1 MTRELGIGVVSLGWM
16 GRLHS
21 AAYAAL
27 PMRYPEL
34 AVKPRLV
41 VCADPVDS
49 NQTAALE
56 QYGFEK
62 AVADYHEVI
71 DDPQVEALSICAPNF
86 LHHEIAMAAIEAGKP
101 FWIEKPM
108 GVNAA
113 QSREIAEGA
122 QQAGLVTAV
131 GFNYRHEPAVERMRQ
146 LVREGRLGRVTN
158 VRVWLIA
165 DYASAPDGPLTW
177 RYSREKAGAGV
188 VGDLMSHGVDLAQWV
203 TGQRVTSV
211 SGLTDTFINERPI
224 PLTAGVGH
232 AKVELSDQSGPVE
245 NEDYV
250 AVLATFENGIVGTFE
265 SSRVAV
271 GPRAE
276 YVVEVYGT
284 EGSARW
290 SFSHPQDLQLLI
302 RGEGPATGYTT
313 AMIGMED
320 GDFARFQPGPG
331 QTMSFD
337 DLKVI
342 EAAQFVQS
350 VLTGTQVAPS
360 AGDAWLAAAAD
371 EAIVAS
377 AAQKS
382 WVEVPAVSA
391 PTTFAFP
398 KD

>member
-16 GRLHS
+16 GRLHA

-34 AVKPRLV
+34 GVRPRLV
-41 VCADPVDS
+41 VCADPVES
-49 NQTAALE
+49 NQQAAVE
-56 QYGFEK
+56 QYGFER

-71 DDPQVEALSICAPNF
+71 DDPAVEAVSICAPNF
-86 LHHEIAMAAIEAGKP
+86 LHHEIAMAAIKTGKP

-108 GVNAA
+108 GVSAQ

-131 GFNYRHEPAVERMRQ
+131 GFNYRHEPAVERMRE
-146 LVREGRLGRVTN
+146 LVRTGRLGRVTN

-211 SGLTDTFINERPI
+211 SGLTDTFITERPI
-224 PLTAGVGH
+224 PLTTGVGH
-232 AKVELSDQSGPVE
+232 AKVELSDESGPVE

-276 YVVEVYGT
+276 YVVEIYGT

-290 SFSHPQDLQLLI
+290 SFTHPQDLQLLI

-313 AMIGMED
+313 AMTGMED

-342 EAAQFVQS
+342 EASQFIES
-350 VLTGTQVAPS
+350 VLSGQQHAPS

-371 EAIVAS
+371 EAIVES
-377 AAQKS
+377 ATAKR
-382 WVEVPAVSA
+382 WIDVPTVAV

-398 KD
+398 KG

>member
-1 MTRELGIGVVSLGWM
+1 MTRDLGIGVVSLGWM

-21 AAYAAL
+21 TAYASL
-27 PMRYPEL
+27 PLRYPEL
-34 AVKPRLV
+34 GVRPRLV
-41 VCADPVDS
+41 ACADPMEA
-49 NQTAALE
+49 NQTAAVE
-56 QYGFEK
+56 QFGFER

-71 DDPQVEALSICAPNF
+71 DDPRVDAVSICAPNY
-86 LHHEIAMAAIEAGKP
+86 LHHEIAMAAIAAGKP

-108 GVNAA
+108 GISAQ

-122 QQAGLVTAV
+122 QAAGLVTAV
-131 GFNYRHEPAVERMRQ
+131 GFNYRHEPAIERMRE
-146 LVREGRLGRVTN
+146 LAAAGRFGRITN

-188 VGDLMSHGVDLAQWV
+188 VGDLMSHGIDLAQWV
-203 TGQRVTSV
+203 TGQRVSSV
-211 SGLTDTFINERPI
+211 SGLTDTFIKARPI
-224 PLTAGVGH
+224 PLTTGVGH
-232 AKVELSDQSGPVE
+232 AKVQLSDQMGDVE

-250 AVLATFENGIVGTFE
+250 AVLATFEDGIVGTFE

-276 YVVEVYGT
+276 YVVELYGT
-284 EGSARW
+284 QGSARW
-290 SFSHPQDLQLLI
+290 SFSHPQDLQVLV

-313 AMIGMED
+313 AMTGMED
-320 GDFARFQPGPG
+320 GQFARFQPGPG

-342 EAAQFVQS
+342 EAAQFVES
-350 VLTGTQVAPS
+350 VLSGRQVAPS
-360 AGDAWLAAAAD
+360 AGDAWLAAEAD

-377 AAQKS
+377 AAQRT
-382 WVEVPAVSA
+382 WVDVPAVGA

-398 KD
+398 TA